1 MCRHLREFLAE
12 LLGTF
17 VLVLMGDGAVAQWAI
32 SATPNSQGN
41 KVNLLVNWS
50 QPMREEHV
58 LAPL

>member
-12 LLGTF
+12 FLGTF

-32 SATPNSQGN
+32 SASTLGN
-41 KVNLLVNWS
+41 KVNLSVNSS